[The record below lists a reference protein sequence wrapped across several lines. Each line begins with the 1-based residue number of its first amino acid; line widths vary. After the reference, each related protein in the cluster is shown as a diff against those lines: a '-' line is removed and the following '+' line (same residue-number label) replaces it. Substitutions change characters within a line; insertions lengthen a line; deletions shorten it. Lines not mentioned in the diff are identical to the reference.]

1 MELSEIIAQLFTN
14 VVSVFSS
21 IFTAANITVGG
32 VVITF
37 PIFVAAGIITYLIST
52 IIGGDDD

>member
-1 MELSEIIAQLFTN
+1 MELTEIITQMFTN

-21 IFTAANITVGG
+21 LFNAANITVGG
-32 VVITF
+32 VALTF
-37 PIFVAAGIITYLIST
+37 PIFVAATIITYLISV